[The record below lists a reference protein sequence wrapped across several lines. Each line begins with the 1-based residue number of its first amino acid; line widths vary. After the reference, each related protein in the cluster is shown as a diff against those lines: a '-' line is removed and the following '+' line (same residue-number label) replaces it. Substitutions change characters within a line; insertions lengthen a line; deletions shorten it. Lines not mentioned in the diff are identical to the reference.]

1 MIDNMRTEWI
11 SEHLND
17 IESIIRA
24 VGGIG
29 TIHWHEYLKAMET
42 SNISSMIS
50 SFNEII
56 NSNQPSIKLSNG
68 RIPIRQ
74 SIHLINNTDYKQVV
88 TRPSLS
94 TDAIW
99 KDAGL
104 ILPADDMNILID
116 AVDAF
121 DNMKAYDDIQTV
133 IDYYHFE

>member
-1 MIDNMRTEWI
+1 MRIEWI

-29 TIHWHEYLKAMET
+29 TIHWHEYLKAMEN
-42 SNISSMIS
+42 SDVNSMLS
-50 SFNEII
+50 SFNEIM

-68 RIPIRQ
+68 SIPIKQ
-74 SIHLINNTDYKQVV
+74 SIHIINNTEYKQIV
-88 TRPSLS
+88 TKPTLS
-94 TDAIW
+94 TDVIW

-104 ILPADDMNILID
+104 ILPADDMNVLID

-121 DNMKAYDDIQTV
+121 DSMKAYDDIQTV
-133 IDYYHFE
+133 IDYYNFE